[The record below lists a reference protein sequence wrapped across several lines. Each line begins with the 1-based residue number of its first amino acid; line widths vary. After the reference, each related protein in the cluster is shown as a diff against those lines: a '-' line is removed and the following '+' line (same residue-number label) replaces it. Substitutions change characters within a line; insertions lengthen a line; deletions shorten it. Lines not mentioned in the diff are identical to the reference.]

1 MLGNSASRKPSNV
14 SSPREDRL
22 KDISN
27 SNTGGHGENNLNKNQ
42 QDSVIEQ
49 HALDKKPQELTHI

>member
-1 MLGNSASRKPSNV
+1 VLGSSASRKPSNA

-27 SNTGGHGENNLNKNQ
+27 TGSHGDNNLNKNQ
-42 QDSVIEQ
+42 QDSVIE
-49 HALDKKPQELTHI
+49 